1 MESGSDLT
9 MGLAPLASR
18 LRTGLRRSVRSVFND
33 SAKGE
38 KPIQRSDNARFA
50 RDSVTWRVHGDVIT
64 MSVGGVTALLLQ
76 MLHPRVLAGVW
87 DHSSFRGDMLG
98 RLRRTARFIAQ
109 TSFAD
114 RAIAE
119 AAIARVRE
127 VHAHVRGVLPD
138 GTAYSAEDPDLLAW
152 VHVTEMW
159 SFLAAWQ
166 RYGTPLDR
174 AAQDRYFAE
183 VALIGEALG
192 ADPVP
197 RSRDEAEA
205 LIAATRGALTA
216 DSRTHDVARLVLEQR
231 APSLAVAPVQAMIL
245 AAAVDLLPDWARA
258 MHRLD
263 APRFVRPALHVG
275 TLGLARTLRWAFR

>member
-1 MESGSDLT
+1 
-9 MGLAPLASR
+9 MGLAPLATR
-18 LRTGLRRSVRSVFND
+18 LRTGLIRGVRSVFND

-38 KPIQRSDNARFA
+38 KPVQRSDNAMFA
-50 RDSVTWRVHGDVIT
+50 RGSATWRVHGDVIT

-127 VHAHVRGVLPD
+127 VHRHVRGVLPD
-138 GTAYSAEDPDLLAW
+138 GTTYSAEDPDLLAW

-166 RYGTPLDR
+166 RYGAPLD
-174 AAQDRYFAE
+174 AAGQDRYYAE

-192 ADPVP
+192 AYPVP
-197 RSRDEAEA
+197 RSRAEAEA
-205 LIAATRGALTA
+205 LITTMRGTLVADARTRE
-216 DSRTHDVARLVLEQR
+216 VARLVLDQP
-231 APSLAVAPVQAMIL
+231 APNLAIAPVQTMVF
-245 AAAVDLLPDWARA
+245 AAAVDLLPAWART
-258 MHRLD
+258 MHGLD
-263 APRFVRPALHVG
+263 APRLARPALRAG
-275 TLGLARTLRWAFR
+275 TYGLASTLRWAFR

>member
-1 MESGSDLT
+1 MALDPIAT
-9 MGLAPLASR
+9 R
-18 LRTGLRRSVRSVFND
+18 LRTGLIRGVRSVFND

-38 KPIQRSDNARFA
+38 KPVQRSDDALFA
-50 RDSVTWRVHGDVIT
+50 RGSVTWKVHGDVIT

-87 DHSSFRGDMLG
+87 DHSSFRGDMIG

-109 TSFAD
+109 TSFAE
-114 RAIAE
+114 RSIGE
-119 AAIARVRE
+119 AAIERVRE
-127 VHAHVRGVLPD
+127 VHRHVRGELPD
-138 GTAYSAEDPDLLAW
+138 GTPYSADDPDLLAW

-166 RYGTPLDR
+166 RYGRPLND
-174 AAQDRYFAE
+174 AEQDRYFAE
-183 VALIGEALG
+183 VAMIGEALG

-197 RSRDEAEA
+197 RSRAAAET
-205 LIAATRGALTA
+205 LIAEMRGDLVVNARTRQVG
-216 DSRTHDVARLVLEQR
+216 RLVLDQP
-231 APSLAVAPVQAMIL
+231 APSLAIAPVQAMIF

-258 MHRLD
+258 MHALD
-263 APRFVRPALHVG
+263 APRLARPALRAG

>member
-1 MESGSDLT
+1 VSGW
-9 MGLAPLASR
+9 PLAAQ
-18 LRTGLRRSVRSVFND
+18 LRTGLIRGVRSVFND
-33 SAKGE
+33 TAKGE
-38 KPIQRSDNARFA
+38 KPVQRSDNALFA
-50 RDSVTWRVHGDVIT
+50 RGSVTRRVHGDVIS

-87 DHSSFRGDMLG
+87 DHSSFRGDMIG

-114 RAIAE
+114 RSIGE
-119 AAIARVRE
+119 AAIERVRE
-127 VHAHVRGVLPD
+127 VHRHVHGVLPD
-138 GTAYSAEDPDLLAW
+138 GTPYSAEDPDLLAW

-166 RYGTPLDR
+166 RYGVPLTP
-174 AAQDRYFAE
+174 AEQDVYFDE

-197 RSRDEAEA
+197 RSRAAADA
-205 LIAATRGALTA
+205 LIATMRGELVANARTREVG
-216 DSRTHDVARLVLEQR
+216 RLVLGQR
-231 APSLAVAPVQAMIL
+231 APNLAIAPIQAMVF

-258 MHRLD
+258 MHALD
-263 APRFVRPALHVG
+263 APRLARPALRAG
-275 TLGLARTLRWAFR
+275 TLGLARTVRWAFR